1 MAQQRLDSLLVQ
13 QGIASG
19 RDQAKAFILAGQVW
33 VDGQR
38 IDKAGAMV
46 PDNAQIVFSGNNN
59 PYVSRGGLKLAKALD
74 EFAIDLAGRR
84 VLDLGAS
91 TGGFTDCALQNGAT
105 EVIAVDVGYGQLAWS
120 LRNDSRVRV
129 LERTNARYLTA
140 EAINGPVD
148 FVTADLAFI
157 SLTKVLPIL
166 PPLMNDAAEA
176 VVLVKPQFEA
186 GRGQVGKKGV
196 VKDPSVHEA
205 VIVKV
210 AEAAKGLGLQ
220 PVNVSFS
227 PITGPEGN
235 IEYLLHLANRAEAP
249 PDFSQ
254 RVVQTVAAAHA
265 NLQPLRR

>member
-1 MAQQRLDSLLVQ
+1 MAQQRLDLLLVQ
-13 QGIASG
+13 LGIASG
-19 RDQAKAFILAGQVW
+19 RDQAKAFILSGQVQ

-38 IDKAGAMV
+38 VDKAGAMV

-74 EFAIDLAGRR
+74 EFAIDLAGCR

-249 PDFSQ
+249 PDFAE

-265 NLQPLRR
+265 NLQPVRR